1 MIVFREKEFV
11 APAIALMGG
20 PLGVGL
26 MAGGTALSGIQG
38 RKANKAQEEANKQMV
53 EQQNRQ
59 AKLMLAEEK
68 KRTEA
73 YKESLNNGNVT
84 PPVQSEFSIT
94 LKRKTFAKPG
104 VQGIVGAI
112 KSTASGAWTKFKGS
126 KAGNKLI
133 KLGKAGEGKVD
144 DAWTK
149 FKSTKTGGN
158 LVGFG
163 KDLIEV
169 GKTRGSAQKIAD
181 MTAMGATMAGGSY
194 LVDKAIQADA
204 KKSGIPIESGQP
216 QEKKKPGVVKKAI
229 LGTGAA
235 AGTLLLA
242 RKGKLNAQT
251 FKKGGKMLGEGFKN
265 QFRLKDPNTGKKSI
279 LGPAFTIGIPALT
292 GVSYLTKKKQMKD
305 QIEQSERQ
313 YSKSAFVRNLGKR
326 MGNVGKKIIDAPAA
340 LMGFG
345 STGRE
350 QLGGQ
355 LLDQAKNS
363 GNSITRKMGK
373 LVNPKNALLGT
384 TAGIGVGLLAFKP
397 FDLGDKAVRKPLEKV
412 DKKAYGYEK
421 SQNQVV

>member
-1 MIVFREKEFV
+1 MVVFREKEFV
-11 APAIALMGG
+11 APALALVGG
-20 PLGVGL
+20 KLGLGL
-26 MAGGTALSGIQG
+26 LAAGTGISAVQG
-38 RKANKAQEEANKQMV
+38 AKANKAQEEANEQMA

-73 YKESLNNGNVT
+73 YKESLKNGNIT

-94 LKRKTFAKPG
+94 LKRKTFANPV
-104 VQGIVGAI
+104 VQGITKVAN
-112 KSTASGAWTKFKGS
+112 KAATSKAWTRFKGS
-126 KAGNKLI
+126 KTGNNIL
-133 KLGKAGEGKVD
+133 
-144 DAWTK
+144 
-149 FKSTKTGGN
+149 
-158 LVGFG
+158 GFG

-169 GKTRGSAQKIAD
+169 GKKRGSAQKIAD

-204 KKSGIPIESGQP
+204 KKSGIPIESEQP
-216 QEKKKPGVVKKAI
+216 QEKKKSGVVKKAI

-242 RKGKLNAQT
+242 RRGKLNTQT

-265 QFRLKDPNTGKKSI
+265 QFRLKDPSTGKKNI
-279 LGPAFTIGIPALT
+279 LGPVLTIGFPAIT
-292 GVSYLTKKKQMKD
+292 GVSYLTQKKQMKD
-305 QIEQSERQ
+305 QMEQSERQ

-326 MGNVGKKIIDAPAA
+326 MGNAGKKIIDAPAA

-345 STGRE
+345 KSDRQ
-350 QLGGQ
+350 QLSNQFKSVGT
-355 LLDQAKNS
+355 NS
-363 GNSITRKMGK
+363 GNPITMKVSK
-373 LVNPKNALLGT
+373 IVNPKNALLGT
-384 TAGIGVGLLAFKP
+384 VAGIGIGSLAFKP

>member
-1 MIVFREKEFV
+1 MVVFREKEFV

-38 RKANKAQEEANKQMV
+38 HKANKAQEEANKQMA

-73 YKESLNNGNVT
+73 YKESLKNGNVT
-84 PPVQSEFSIT
+84 PPVQSTFSIT
-94 LKRKTFAKPG
+94 LKRKTFANPV
-104 VQGIVGAI
+104 VQGITKLAN
-112 KSTASGAWTKFKGS
+112 KAATSKPWTKFKGS
-126 KAGNKLI
+126 KIGSNIL
-133 KLGKAGEGKVD
+133 
-144 DAWTK
+144 
-149 FKSTKTGGN
+149 
-158 LVGFG
+158 GFG

-169 GKTRGSAQKIAD
+169 GKKRGSAQKIAD
-181 MTAMGATMAGGSY
+181 VTAMGATMAGGSY
-194 LVDKAIQADA
+194 LVNRAIQADA
-204 KKSGIPIESGQP
+204 KKSGIPIESEQP
-216 QEKKKPGVVKKAI
+216 QEKKKSGVVKKAI

-251 FKKGGKMLGEGFKN
+251 FKKGGKMLGKGFKN
-265 QFRLKDPNTGKKSI
+265 QFRLKDPKTGEKTI
-279 LGPAFTIGIPALT
+279 LGPVLTVGFPALT

-326 MGNVGKKIIDAPAA
+326 IALGKRKLVDAPAA

-345 STGRE
+345 RTNRKR
-350 QLGGQ
+350 LGNQ
-355 LLDQAKNS
+355 LLSQAKTS
-363 GNSITRKMGK
+363 GNPITQKMGD

-384 TAGIGVGLLAFKP
+384 FAGIGIGALAFKP

>member
-1 MIVFREKEFV
+1 MVVFREKEFV

-38 RKANKAQEEANKQMV
+38 HKANKAQEEANKQMA

-73 YKESLNNGNVT
+73 YKESLKNSNVT

-94 LKRKTFAKPG
+94 LKRKTFANPV
-104 VQGIVGAI
+104 VQGITKVAN
-112 KSTASGAWTKFKGS
+112 KAATSKAWTKFKGS
-126 KAGNKLI
+126 K
-133 KLGKAGEGKVD
+133 
-144 DAWTK
+144 
-149 FKSTKTGGN
+149 TGSN
-158 LVGFG
+158 ILGFG

-169 GKTRGSAQKIAD
+169 GKKRGSAQKIAD

-216 QEKKKPGVVKKAI
+216 QEKKKSGVVKKAI

-265 QFRLKDPNTGKKSI
+265 QFRLKDPKTGKKSV
-279 LGPAFTIGIPALT
+279 LGPALTIGFPAIT
-292 GVSYLTKKKQMKD
+292 GVSYLTQKKQMKD

-326 MGNVGKKIIDAPAA
+326 MGNAGKKIIDAPAA
-340 LMGFG
+340 LLGFG
-345 STGRE
+345 KSGRQ
-350 QLGGQ
+350 QLSNQFKSVGI
-355 LLDQAKNS
+355 NS
-363 GNSITRKMGK
+363 GNPITMRVSK

-384 TAGIGVGLLAFKP
+384 AAGIGVGSLAFKP

>member
-1 MIVFREKEFV
+1 MVVFREKEFV

-73 YKESLNNGNVT
+73 YKESLKNGNVT

-94 LKRKTFAKPG
+94 LKRKTFATPV
-104 VQGIVGAI
+104 VQGIT
-112 KSTASGAWTKFKGS
+112 KTWTKFKGS
-126 KAGNKLI
+126 KTGNNIL
-133 KLGKAGEGKVD
+133 
-144 DAWTK
+144 
-149 FKSTKTGGN
+149 
-158 LVGFG
+158 GFG

-169 GKTRGSAQKIAD
+169 GKKRGSAQKIAD

-204 KKSGIPIESGQP
+204 KKNGIPIESGQP
-216 QEKKKPGVVKKAI
+216 QEKKKSGVVKKAI

-242 RKGKLNAQT
+242 RKGKLNTQT

-279 LGPAFTIGIPALT
+279 LGPALTIGIPALT
-292 GVSYLTKKKQMKD
+292 GVSYLTQKKQMKD
-305 QIEQSERQ
+305 QVEQSERQ

-326 MGNVGKKIIDAPAA
+326 ISNAGKKIIDAPAA

-345 STGRE
+345 KSGRQ
-350 QLGGQ
+350 QLSNQFKSVGI
-355 LLDQAKNS
+355 NS
-363 GNSITRKMGK
+363 GNPITMKVSK

-384 TAGIGVGLLAFKP
+384 AAGIGIGALAFKP
-397 FDLGDKAVRKPLEKV
+397 FDLGDKVVRKPLEKV

>member
-1 MIVFREKEFV
+1 MVVFREKEFV

-20 PLGVGL
+20 PLGIGL

-68 KRTEA
+68 KRTDA
-73 YKESLNNGNVT
+73 YKESLKNGNVT
-84 PPVQSEFSIT
+84 PLVQSEFSIT

-126 KAGNKLI
+126 K
-133 KLGKAGEGKVD
+133 
-144 DAWTK
+144 
-149 FKSTKTGGN
+149 TGSN
-158 LVGFG
+158 ILGFG

-204 KKSGIPIESGQP
+204 KKNGIPIEPGQP
-216 QEKKKPGVVKKAI
+216 QEKKKSGVVKKAI

-265 QFRLKDPNTGKKSI
+265 QFRLKNPKTGEKNI
-279 LGPAFTIGIPALT
+279 LGPVLTVGLPALT
-292 GVSYLTKKKQMKD
+292 GVSYLTQKKQMKD

-326 MGNVGKKIIDAPAA
+326 MGNAGKKIIDAPAA

-345 STGRE
+345 KSGRQ
-350 QLGGQ
+350 QLSNQFKSVGI
-355 LLDQAKNS
+355 NS
-363 GNSITRKMGK
+363 GNPITMKVSK

-384 TAGIGVGLLAFKP
+384 VAGIGVGALAFKP

>member
-1 MIVFREKEFV
+1 MLVFREKEFV

-38 RKANKAQEEANKQMV
+38 HKANKAQEEANKQMA

-73 YKESLNNGNVT
+73 YKESLKNGNVT

-94 LKRKTFAKPG
+94 LKRKTFANPV
-104 VQGIVGAI
+104 VQGITKIAN
-112 KSTASGAWTKFKGS
+112 KAATSKAWTKFKGS
-126 KAGNKLI
+126 K
-133 KLGKAGEGKVD
+133 
-144 DAWTK
+144 
-149 FKSTKTGGN
+149 TGSN
-158 LVGFG
+158 ILGFG

-169 GKTRGSAQKIAD
+169 GKKRGSAQKIAD

-216 QEKKKPGVVKKAI
+216 QEKKKSGVVKKAI

-242 RKGKLNAQT
+242 KKGKLNAQT

-265 QFRLKDPNTGKKSI
+265 QFRLKDPNTGKKNI
-279 LGPAFTIGIPALT
+279 LGPALTIGFPAFT
-292 GVSYLTKKKQMKD
+292 GISYLTQKKQRKD

-326 MGNVGKKIIDAPAA
+326 IALGKRKLVDAPAA

-345 STGRE
+345 RTNRK
-350 QLGGQ
+350 QLGNQ
-355 LLDQAKNS
+355 LLSQAKTS
-363 GNSITRKMGK
+363 GNPITQKMGE

-384 TAGIGVGLLAFKP
+384 AAGIGIGSLAFKP

>member
-1 MIVFREKEFV
+1 MVVFREKEFV
-11 APAIALMGG
+11 APALALMGG

-38 RKANKAQEEANKQMV
+38 HKANKAQEEANKQMA

-73 YKESLNNGNVT
+73 YKESLKNGNVT

-94 LKRKTFAKPG
+94 LKRKTFANPV
-104 VQGIVGAI
+104 VQGITKVAN
-112 KSTASGAWTKFKGS
+112 KAATSKVWTKFKGS
-126 KAGNKLI
+126 K
-133 KLGKAGEGKVD
+133 
-144 DAWTK
+144 
-149 FKSTKTGGN
+149 TGSN
-158 LVGFG
+158 VLGFG

-169 GKTRGSAQKIAD
+169 GKKRGSAQKIAD

-216 QEKKKPGVVKKAI
+216 QEKKKSGVVKKAI

-242 RKGKLNAQT
+242 RKGKLNTQT

-265 QFRLKDPNTGKKSI
+265 QFRLKDPNTGKKSV
-279 LGPAFTIGIPALT
+279 LGPALTIGFPAFT
-292 GVSYLTKKKQMKD
+292 GVSYLTQKKQMKD

-326 MGNVGKKIIDAPAA
+326 MGNAGKKIIDAPAA

-345 STGRE
+345 KSGRQ
-350 QLGGQ
+350 QLSNQFKSVGI
-355 LLDQAKNS
+355 NS
-363 GNSITRKMGK
+363 GNPITIKVSK
-373 LVNPKNALLGT
+373 LVNPKGLLGT
-384 TAGIGVGLLAFKP
+384 VAGIGVGSLALKP
-397 FDLGDKAVRKPLEKV
+397 SDLGDKAVRKPLEKV

>member
-1 MIVFREKEFV
+1 MVVFREKEFV

-38 RKANKAQEEANKQMV
+38 HKANKAQEEANKQMA

-73 YKESLNNGNVT
+73 YKESLKNGNVT
-84 PPVQSEFSIT
+84 PPVQSTFSIT
-94 LKRKTFAKPG
+94 LKRKTFANPV
-104 VQGIVGAI
+104 VQGITKVAN
-112 KSTASGAWTKFKGS
+112 KAATSKAWTKFKGS
-126 KAGNKLI
+126 K
-133 KLGKAGEGKVD
+133 
-144 DAWTK
+144 
-149 FKSTKTGGN
+149 TGSN
-158 LVGFG
+158 ILGFG

-169 GKTRGSAQKIAD
+169 GKKRGSAQKIAD

-216 QEKKKPGVVKKAI
+216 REKKKSGVVKKAI
-229 LGTGAA
+229 LGTGTA

-265 QFRLKDPNTGKKSI
+265 QFRLKDPNTGKKNI
-279 LGPAFTIGIPALT
+279 LGPVLTLGIPAMT
-292 GVSYLTKKKQMKD
+292 GVSYLTQKKQMKD

-326 MGNVGKKIIDAPAA
+326 LSNAGKKIIDAPAA

-345 STGRE
+345 KSGRQ
-350 QLGGQ
+350 QLSNQFKSVGI
-355 LLDQAKNS
+355 NS
-363 GNSITRKMGK
+363 GNPITMKVSK

-384 TAGIGVGLLAFKP
+384 AAGIGIGSLAFKP

>member
-1 MIVFREKEFV
+1 MVVFREKEFV

-94 LKRKTFAKPG
+94 LKRKTFANPV
-104 VQGIVGAI
+104 VQGITKVAN
-112 KSTASGAWTKFKGS
+112 KAATSKAWTKFKGS
-126 KAGNKLI
+126 K
-133 KLGKAGEGKVD
+133 
-144 DAWTK
+144 
-149 FKSTKTGGN
+149 TGSN
-158 LVGFG
+158 ILGFG

-204 KKSGIPIESGQP
+204 KKNGIPIESGQP
-216 QEKKKPGVVKKAI
+216 QEKKKSGVVKKAI

-265 QFRLKDPNTGKKSI
+265 QFRLKDPKTGKKSI
-279 LGPAFTIGIPALT
+279 LGPALTVGFPAFT

-313 YSKSAFVRNLGKR
+313 YSKSALVGNLGKR
-326 MGNVGKKIIDAPAA
+326 IALGKRKLVDAPAA
-340 LMGFG
+340 VFGFG
-345 STGRE
+345 RTNRKR
-350 QLGGQ
+350 LGNQ
-355 LLDQAKNS
+355 LLSQAKTS
-363 GNSITRKMGK
+363 GNPITQKMGE
-373 LVNPKNALLGT
+373 LVNPKSALLGT
-384 TAGIGVGLLAFKP
+384 AAGIGVGSLAFKP

>member
-1 MIVFREKEFV
+1 MVVFREKEFV
-11 APAIALMGG
+11 AQALALMGG

-38 RKANKAQEEANKQMV
+38 HKANKAQEEANKQMA

-73 YKESLNNGNVT
+73 YKESLKNGNVT

-94 LKRKTFAKPG
+94 LKRKTFANPV
-104 VQGIVGAI
+104 VQGITKV
-112 KSTASGAWTKFKGS
+112 WTKFKGS
-126 KAGNKLI
+126 K
-133 KLGKAGEGKVD
+133 
-144 DAWTK
+144 
-149 FKSTKTGGN
+149 TGSN
-158 LVGFG
+158 ILGFG
-163 KDLIEV
+163 KDLVEV
-169 GKTRGSAQKIAD
+169 GKKRESAQKIAD

-216 QEKKKPGVVKKAI
+216 QEKKKSGVVKRAI

-279 LGPAFTIGIPALT
+279 LGPALTIGFPALT
-292 GVSYLTKKKQMKD
+292 GVSYLTQKKQMKD

-313 YSKSAFVRNLGKR
+313 YSKSSFVRNLGKR
-326 MGNVGKKIIDAPAA
+326 IGNAGKKIIDAPAA

-345 STGRE
+345 KSNRQ
-350 QLGGQ
+350 QLSNQFKSVGI
-355 LLDQAKNS
+355 NS
-363 GNSITRKMGK
+363 RNPITMKVSK

-384 TAGIGVGLLAFKP
+384 AAGIGIGSLAFKP

>member
-1 MIVFREKEFV
+1 MVVFREKEFV

-20 PLGVGL
+20 PLGIGL

-59 AKLMLAEEK
+59 AKLMLSEEK

-73 YKESLNNGNVT
+73 YKESLKNGNTT

-94 LKRKTFAKPG
+94 LKRKTFANPV
-104 VQGIVGAI
+104 VQGITKVAN
-112 KSTASGAWTKFKGS
+112 KAATSKAWTKFKGS
-126 KAGNKLI
+126 K
-133 KLGKAGEGKVD
+133 
-144 DAWTK
+144 
-149 FKSTKTGGN
+149 TGSN
-158 LVGFG
+158 ILGFG

-169 GKTRGSAQKIAD
+169 GKKRGSAQKIAD
-181 MTAMGATMAGGSY
+181 MTAMGATMAGGGY

-204 KKSGIPIESGQP
+204 KKSGIPIEPGQP
-216 QEKKKPGVVKKAI
+216 QEKKKSGAVKKAI

-251 FKKGGKMLGEGFKN
+251 FKKGSKMLGEGFKN
-265 QFRLKDPNTGKKSI
+265 QFRLKNPNTGERNI
-279 LGPAFTIGIPALT
+279 LGPVLTVGFPALT
-292 GVSYLTKKKQMKD
+292 GVSYLTQKKQMKD

-326 MGNVGKKIIDAPAA
+326 IGNAGKKIIDAPAA

-345 STGRE
+345 KSGRQ
-350 QLGGQ
+350 QLSNQFKSVGI
-355 LLDQAKNS
+355 NS
-363 GNSITRKMGK
+363 GNPITMKVSK

-384 TAGIGVGLLAFKP
+384 AAGIGIGSLAFKP
-397 FDLGDKAVRKPLEKV
+397 FDLGDKAVKKPLEKV

>member
-1 MIVFREKEFV
+1 MVVFREKEFV
-11 APAIALMGG
+11 APALALVGG
-20 PLGVGL
+20 KLGLGL
-26 MAGGTALSGIQG
+26 MAGGVGISAVQG
-38 RKANKAQEEANKQMV
+38 HKANKAQEEANKQMA

-73 YKESLNNGNVT
+73 YKESLKNGDIT

-94 LKRKTFAKPG
+94 LKRKTFTNPI
-104 VQGIVGAI
+104 VQGITKLAN
-112 KSTASGAWTKFKGS
+112 KAATSKPWTKFKGS
-126 KAGNKLI
+126 K
-133 KLGKAGEGKVD
+133 
-144 DAWTK
+144 
-149 FKSTKTGGN
+149 TGSN
-158 LVGFG
+158 ILGFG

-169 GKTRGSAQKIAD
+169 GKKRGSAQKIAD

-216 QEKKKPGVVKKAI
+216 QEKKKSGVVKKAI

-265 QFRLKDPNTGKKSI
+265 QFRLKDPSTGKKNI
-279 LGPAFTIGIPALT
+279 IGPVFTIGLPAIT
-292 GVSYLTKKKQMKD
+292 GVSYLTQKKQMKD
-305 QIEQSERQ
+305 QMEQSERQ

-326 MGNVGKKIIDAPAA
+326 IGNAGKKIIDAPAA

-345 STGRE
+345 KSGRQ
-350 QLGGQ
+350 QLSNQFKSVGI
-355 LLDQAKNS
+355 NS
-363 GNSITRKMGK
+363 GNPITMKVSK

-384 TAGIGVGLLAFKP
+384 VAGIGIGSLAFKP

>member
-1 MIVFREKEFV
+1 MIVFREKIFFLPV
-11 APAIALMGG
+11 IGGALKAIGLGSKAMGAVT
-20 PLGVGL
+20 VGSTGIS
-26 MAGGTALSGIQG
+26 AIQG
-38 RKANKAQEEANKQMV
+38 RNANKIAAKQGAEMA
-53 EQQNRQ
+53 EQSRRQ
-59 AKLMLAEEK
+59 AAQMAKQQAQQ
-68 KRTEA
+68 TELLKQQTQA
-73 YKESLNNGNVT
+73 YKKGIAESIKNGT
-84 PPVQSEFSIT
+84 PLAAPEQATFSIT
-94 LKRKTFAKPG
+94 LKRKTFANPV
-104 VQGIVGAI
+104 VQGITKVAN
-112 KSTASGAWTKFKGS
+112 KAATSKAWTKFKGS
-126 KAGNKLI
+126 K
-133 KLGKAGEGKVD
+133 
-144 DAWTK
+144 
-149 FKSTKTGGN
+149 TGSN
-158 LVGFG
+158 ILGFG

-169 GKTRGSAQKIAD
+169 GKKRGSAQKIAD

-216 QEKKKPGVVKKAI
+216 QEKKKSGVVKKAI
-229 LGTGAA
+229 LGTGAT

-265 QFRLKDPNTGKKSI
+265 QFRLKDPKTGEKNI
-279 LGPAFTIGIPALT
+279 LGPVLTIGLPALT
-292 GVSYLTKKKQMKD
+292 GVSYLTQKKQMKD

-313 YSKSAFVRNLGKR
+313 FSKTAFVRNLGKR

-345 STGRE
+345 KSGRQ
-350 QLGGQ
+350 QLSNQFKSVGI
-355 LLDQAKNS
+355 NS
-363 GNSITRKMGK
+363 GNPITMKVSK

-384 TAGIGVGLLAFKP
+384 AAGIGIGSLAFKP

>member
-1 MIVFREKEFV
+1 MVVFREKEFV
-11 APAIALMGG
+11 AQAIALMGG

-38 RKANKAQEEANKQMV
+38 AKANKAQEEANKQMA

-73 YKESLNNGNVT
+73 YKESLKNGNVT

-94 LKRKTFAKPG
+94 LKRKTFANPV
-104 VQGIVGAI
+104 VQGIT
-112 KSTASGAWTKFKGS
+112 KAWTKFKGS
-126 KAGNKLI
+126 K
-133 KLGKAGEGKVD
+133 
-144 DAWTK
+144 
-149 FKSTKTGGN
+149 TGSN
-158 LVGFG
+158 ILGFG

-181 MTAMGATMAGGSY
+181 MTAMGATMAGGGY

-204 KKSGIPIESGQP
+204 KKNGIPIESGQP
-216 QEKKKPGVVKKAI
+216 QEKKKSGVVKKAI

-251 FKKGGKMLGEGFKN
+251 FKKGGKMLGKGFKN
-265 QFRLKDPNTGKKSI
+265 QFRLKDPDTGEKSI
-279 LGPAFTIGIPALT
+279 LGPVFTVGVPALT
-292 GVSYLTKKKQMKD
+292 GISYLTKKKQMKD

-326 MGNVGKKIIDAPAA
+326 IALGKRKLVDAPAA

-345 STGRE
+345 RANRKR
-350 QLGGQ
+350 LGNQ
-355 LLDQAKNS
+355 LLSQAKTS
-363 GNSITRKMGK
+363 GNPITQKMGG

-384 TAGIGVGLLAFKP
+384 AAGIGVGSLAFKP